1 MFFGK
6 PLSKPL
12 QYIFIIACVVA
23 LTYPLINI
31 FFIFPSFKGV
41 LIKDSEDIAQII
53 AQHFSRDTVSFNNLS
68 LTPGFASE
76 AERLKEEFNLEKLRV
91 FSETGIIL
99 YSSDT
104 GEIGMI
110 NQDAYFRDKVSKGI
124 TFSQLVKKGHRTFEG
139 RVVEADIVET
149 YVPVMQGGRFI
160 GAIEVY
166 YDITLK
172 NQMIVKKVLLYSIV
186 PFSLMFLLLIVV
198 IAVLLKAEKE
208 SDEPNISGM
217 YINYLSPL
225 YLLLITTVTIFSVE
239 SIVMLF
245 LSVFPPLSSAGVAIL
260 DSSLLIMIVSP
271 VLYFYLLRPLKL
283 HIAERK
289 RMEEAVRQSE
299 EKYRSLVETTDDSIY
314 LVDRDYKYLFMNMKH
329 ISRMG
334 LTEERVLESKY
345 GDFHSPEE
353 IRVFAEHVDEVMET
367 GESTRHEH
375 ASSRDGRSF
384 LRTLSP
390 VKDPDGGTVA
400 VNVIS
405 TEITSLKRIEYEL
418 TQSHR
423 KLKELSRHQQAVRE
437 QERTRVAREVH
448 DELGQS
454 LTALKMDASWLSKKM
469 PEEQGALKEKAEA
482 MKKHISATIQSVKR
496 ISSKLRPAV
505 LDHFGLAAAVEWEA
519 KDFQART
526 GIVCR
531 VTVEPEDISLDDDSS
546 TAIYRILQEA
556 LTNVT
561 RHASASTADIVLK
574 FVDPDS
580 VMLMVSD
587 NGTGITNEQVSQPG
601 SFGLMGIRERIDSLD
616 GEVCIEGAPDRGT
629 TIKVI
634 IPLNSKEDSDAE
646 DTHSR

>member
-1 MFFGK
+1 M
-6 PLSKPL
+6 
-12 QYIFIIACVVA
+12 
-23 LTYPLINI
+23 NI
-31 FFIFPSFKGV
+31 FFIFPFFKGV
-41 LIKDSEDIAQII
+41 LIKDTEDIAQKI
-53 AQHFSRDTVSFNNLS
+53 ARHFSRDTKSFNNLS
-68 LTPGFASE
+68 LTPEFASE
-76 AERLKEEFNLEKLRV
+76 AKQLKEEFNLEKLRV

-110 NQDAYFRDKVSKGI
+110 NEETYFRDKVSKGI
-124 TFSQLVKKGHRTFEG
+124 TFSQLVKKDNLTFEG
-139 RVVEADIVET
+139 RVVDADVVET
-149 YVPVMQGGRFI
+149 YVPVMKGGRFI

-166 YDITLK
+166 YDITFK
-172 NQMIVKKVLLYSIV
+172 NQVIVKKVLKYSLV
-186 PFSLMFLLLIVV
+186 PFFLMFFLLIVV
-198 IAVLLKAEKE
+198 LAVLLKAEKA
-208 SDEPNISGM
+208 SDEPDTGGM

-225 YLLLITTVTIFSVE
+225 YLLLITAVAIFSVE

-245 LSVFPPLSSAGVAIL
+245 LSVFPPFSPAGVAIL

-289 RMEEAVRQSE
+289 RMEDVVRQSE
-299 EKYRSLVETTDDSIY
+299 EKYRSLVETTNDSIY

-345 GDFHSPEE
+345 GDFHSPEDN
-353 IRVFAEHVDEVMET
+353 RVFAEYVDEVMEK

-375 ASSRDGRSF
+375 VSRRDGHSF

-390 VKDPDGGTVA
+390 VKDPDGSTVA

-405 TEITSLKRIEYEL
+405 TDITSLKHIEYEL

-454 LTALKMDASWLSKKM
+454 LTALKMDASWLYNKM
-469 PEEQGALKEKAEA
+469 PEEQGALKEKAET
-482 MKKHISATIQSVKR
+482 MKKNISATIQSVKR
-496 ISSKLRPAV
+496 ISSKLRPSV

-519 KDFQART
+519 KDFKART

-531 VTVEPEDISLDDDSS
+531 VSVEPEDISLDDDSS

-556 LTNVT
+556 LTNIT
-561 RHASASTADIVLK
+561 RHAFASTADIVLK
-574 FVDPDS
+574 FVAPDS
-580 VMLMVSD
+580 VMLIVSD
-587 NGTGITNEQVSQPG
+587 NGTGITNEQVSKPE
-601 SFGLMGIRERIDSLD
+601 SFGLMGIRERIDALD
-616 GEVCIEGAPDRGT
+616 GEVNIEGAPGRGT

-634 IPLNSKEDSDAE
+634 IPFNSKEDSDAE